1 MKHINRYLLGYLE
14 LEGVPSLAALPRGA
28 ID

>member
-1 MKHINRYLLGYLE
+1 MKRINRYLLGYLE
-14 LEGVPSLAALPRGA
+14 RERIPSLAALPRGA